1 MRSPF
6 IHHEGQWYIVIG
18 WENGIDP
25 GAELRM
31 RPLTD
36 EEVRLL
42 ESYRENFDA
51 EAWAVIV
58 GKRGEP

>member
-1 MRSPF
+1 MKSPF
-6 IHHEGQWYIVIG
+6 IQHEGQWYVVIG

-25 GAELRM
+25 GTEFRL

-36 EEVRLL
+36 EETRLL

-51 EAWAVIV
+51 EAWALIM
-58 GKRGEP
+58 GKDQ